1 MKIDSVD
8 QVAKVNIMRFLLII
22 LSLILATQI
31 SAAEKKYGSF
41 TLNTDIPDTL
51 FFIDDIKPN
60 DSFELRKALRNNS
73 IKNIVLASRGGNVF
87 EGLQMAGIIFDKK
100 LRTYIPRGG
109 RCASACAF
117 LFFAGNERLVDGALG
132 VHQAYSSDGTKKQA
146 VGQTQYATQFTVS
159 EIIGFLNEFG
169 TPAFVYE
176 RMFQDIDMYFFDPVE
191 LLKLNS
197 ASFELDNGKKLE
209 ITKFITKKLGEQKEK
224 KKEEEKKPKLT
235 AKEVVALIQKRL
247 QEIGCNPG
255 PADGVWGR
263 RTQAAAVLF
272 AQTAKLPT
280 GKDDLISED
289 FLKKL
294 DAAPVNFCPEQ
305 KIRKIAKVTAYYLT
319 GPWKLVNTCGAKET
333 KYFDLVYLRSTKVHF
348 AYSAS
353 WQLKNITVFHSL
365 NGDEVFINNV
375 RYSRVRTSSGKVY
388 RAKRDRCYTQI
399 SQ

>member
-1 MKIDSVD
+1 MFHS
-8 QVAKVNIMRFLLII
+8 MRLLFLV
-22 LSLILATQI
+22 LSLFLANQI
-31 SAAEKKYGSF
+31 YAAEKKYGSF
-41 TLNTDIPDTL
+41 ILNTDIPDTL
-51 FFIDDIKPN
+51 FFIDDIEQN
-60 DSFELRKALRNNS
+60 DSFELRKALRNHS

-100 LRTYIPRGG
+100 LRTYVPRGG

-146 VGQTQYATQFTVS
+146 VGQTQYVTQFTVS

-197 ASFELDNGKKLE
+197 TSFELDNGQKLE
-209 ITKFITKKLGEQKEK
+209 ITKFITKKLDELKEK

-280 GKDDLISED
+280 SKDDLISEE

-294 DAAPVNFCPEQ
+294 DAAPVNFCPKQ
-305 KIRKIAKVTAYYLT
+305 KIKKIAKSETIYYLA
-319 GPWKLVNTCGAKET
+319 GSWKLETTCGTKKT
-333 KYFDLVYLRSTKVHF
+333 KYFDLSYLRSSKVNS
-348 AYSAS
+348 AYYPSGGI
-353 WQLKNITVFHSL
+353 NNVTVTHSYY
-365 NGDEVFINNV
+365 GDEVFID
-375 RYSRVRTSSGKVY
+375 RVRFSRIRTVSGKVY
-388 RAKRDRCYTQI
+388 RAKQDRCYTQI

>member
-1 MKIDSVD
+1 MFHS
-8 QVAKVNIMRFLLII
+8 MRLLFIV
-22 LSLILATQI
+22 LSLLLANQI

-41 TLNTDIPDTL
+41 ILNTDIPDTL
-51 FFIDDIKPN
+51 FFIDDIERN
-60 DSFELRKALRNNS
+60 DSFELRKALRNHS

-100 LRTYIPRGG
+100 LRTYVPRGG
-109 RCASACAF
+109 KCASACAF

-197 ASFELDNGKKLE
+197 ASFELDNGQKLE

-235 AKEVVALIQKRL
+235 AKEVVVLIQKRL

-272 AQTAKLPT
+272 AKTAKLPT

-289 FLKKL
+289 FFKKL
-294 DAAPVNFCPEQ
+294 ESAPAMYCP
-305 KIRKIAKVTAYYLT
+305 KTSKPTVPVHSRFLN
-319 GPWKLVNTCGAKET
+319 GSWKLVNTCGAVVSKRFTMRRLKSNKFKSKTVSSLYLTSGDLDGLYATHNLKE
-333 KYFDLVYLRSTKVHF
+333 DAIQIAAL
-348 AYSAS
+348 
-353 WQLKNITVFHSL
+353 
-365 NGDEVFINNV
+365 
-375 RYSRVRTSSGKVY
+375 RYSRLKNVSGKVY
-388 RAKRDRCYTQI
+388 RKNLKGCYVQI